1 MNYADQRMY
10 RQEPGEQP
18 NPITPEGVDLRY
30 ADGMI
35 DPHRNRLVCVREDHR
50 EAGREA
56 VNTIVAI
63 DLDHG
68 GEGDV
73 LVSGS
78 DFYGYPSV
86 SRDGSTLAWLS
97 WNHPNMPW
105 DHTELWTADIGED
118 GSLGPATQVAGQLG
132 RVDLSA
138 GVVTGRPAVLRFRPY
153 RVVESIPTT
162 RRAYRGDGAN

>member
-1 MNYADQRMY
+1 MSGGVVLFVNYADQRVY
-10 RQEPGEQP
+10 RQEQGGQP
-18 NPITPEGVDLRY
+18 TPITPEGVVLRY

-35 DPHRNRLVCVREDHR
+35 DPRRNRLVCVREDHR
-50 EAGREA
+50 ETDSEA

-63 DLDHG
+63 DLARG

-86 SRDGSTLAWLS
+86 SPDGSTLAWLS

-105 DHTELWTADIGED
+105 DHTEL
-118 GSLGPATQVAGQLG
+118 
-132 RVDLSA
+132 
-138 GVVTGRPAVLRFRPY
+138 
-153 RVVESIPTT
+153 
-162 RRAYRGDGAN
+162 